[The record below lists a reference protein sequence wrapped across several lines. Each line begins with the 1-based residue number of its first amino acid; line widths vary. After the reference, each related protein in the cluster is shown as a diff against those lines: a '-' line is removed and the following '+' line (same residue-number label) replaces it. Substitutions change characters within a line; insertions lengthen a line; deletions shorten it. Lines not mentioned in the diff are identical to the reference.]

1 MSIPNDLSNYEK
13 MANMKNIIGG
23 SVMEI
28 LKQNIKTQQNENVI
42 KMLELAKDKPE
53 TYIELLSVAIF
64 HQNFEIIKYMV
75 ENFQITEADSPEIN
89 AISFYNS
96 IFKDNSQ
103 NKLNL
108 KENYSDIHCPFVIMC
123 GIGGNIEIFNYLLS
137 HKLISDKNQ
146 SGVIG
151 LSKKLKNAFYSN
163 IIGACSYYGKYQI
176 LEFLMKNYENEF
188 DINYQT
194 TEKKSKVNSRVSFS
208 KEYSGFTPAMLAI
221 AGFSSDLD
229 TIEILKILK
238 DYNAEFDKKDF
249 KENNILHLATIY
261 KKIETAKYLIDEL
274 KLDDLINQS
283 NKEGKSPLS
292 YAQYYNDNTFITYY
306 SGKTGIDEKEVEKA
320 IEELINESESKNK
333 KSQKKKKNKKFK
345 NNDISYAT
353 SEYQETLKIETEM
366 PAKETN
372 INDNNIIKSNR
383 TTTTQSKLSNNNYNN
398 SKKLHAL
405 LDEVGNKNKKKK
417 EKQEINIDK
426 EEKQKENNN
435 KFKKETEEKE
445 DKKEEEIKIIKKEN
459 EEEKDNNKKRKNIE
473 TSYESGIIGLGTK
486 KNKKGKKGKGII
498 KNKDNENGKNNED
511 KEKEEKKIM
520 EEEEEE
526 KRKKE
531 EEEEREREE
540 KRKEEEK
547 NKREEEERKRKE
559 EEEEEKKRKKEEVE
573 RREEERKRKEE
584 KRKR

>member
-108 KENYSDIHCPFVIMC
+108 KESYSDIHCPFVVMC

-137 HKLISDKNQ
+137 HKLISDMNQ
-146 SGVIG
+146 TGVIG
-151 LSKKLKNAFYSN
+151 LTKKLKNAFNSN
-163 IIGACSYYGKYQI
+163 IIGACSYYGKYQF
-176 LEFLMKNYENEF
+176 LEFLLKNYGNEF

-208 KEYSGFTPAMLAI
+208 KEYSGFTPVMLAI

-229 TIEILKILK
+229 TIEVLKILK

-249 KENNILHLATIY
+249 KDNNILHLATIY

-283 NKEGKSPLS
+283 N
-292 YAQYYNDNTFITYY
+292 
-306 SGKTGIDEKEVEKA
+306 
-320 IEELINESESKNK
+320 
-333 KSQKKKKNKKFK
+333 
-345 NNDISYAT
+345 
-353 SEYQETLKIETEM
+353 
-366 PAKETN
+366 
-372 INDNNIIKSNR
+372 
-383 TTTTQSKLSNNNYNN
+383 
-398 SKKLHAL
+398 
-405 LDEVGNKNKKKK
+405 
-417 EKQEINIDK
+417 
-426 EEKQKENNN
+426 
-435 KFKKETEEKE
+435 
-445 DKKEEEIKIIKKEN
+445 
-459 EEEKDNNKKRKNIE
+459 
-473 TSYESGIIGLGTK
+473 
-486 KNKKGKKGKGII
+486 
-498 KNKDNENGKNNED
+498 
-511 KEKEEKKIM
+511 
-520 EEEEEE
+520 
-526 KRKKE
+526 
-531 EEEEREREE
+531 
-540 KRKEEEK
+540 
-547 NKREEEERKRKE
+547 
-559 EEEEEKKRKKEEVE
+559 
-573 RREEERKRKEE
+573 
-584 KRKR
+584 